1 MTSARP
7 TVIAVLALV
16 AGALVA
22 GALAALPGAAA
33 AADKASFGVIT
44 PLSGGGAHYGTNF
57 WRGIQIAVEEINR
70 GGGVP
75 VGGGRVELEGLVCD
89 DEFKSDKS
97 VACGRRLASMNRV
110 PMIMT
115 PASLSAFPLMGFNEK
130 MGFLLMATS
139 QSPSFT
145 EKGNKLVVRFVNNV
159 DRTMDRWVS
168 LLLKQL
174 ERTGAPAKSIA
185 IMEVNT
191 QLGKEWVQAFEREWK
206 KRGREIVGKASY
218 DANDTDFYA
227 QLTSLLPKKPD
238 LMLLTTV
245 DEPSAL
251 VIKQAR
257 ELGFKGTFVNSAAS
271 SGERLLELLSP
282 EMVNGTLI
290 EVGSWVLK
298 TPAVQEFIAKYRA
311 RHASETPHLIAGLG
325 YEGVR
330 LYARALEKAGTA
342 SDAVKIRRAFPGAYD
357 IPGPMF
363 KMANLDDKGDI
374 DFPMYV
380 GLLRDRKI
388 VPITE

>member
-1 MTSARP
+1 MKSKCAAI
-7 TVIAVLALV
+7 VVALLT
-16 AGALVA
+16 AI
-22 GALAALPGAAA
+22 ALAAPSGVV
-33 AADKASFGVIT
+33 AADKAPFGVIT
-44 PLSGGGAHYGTNF
+44 PLSGGAAHYGTNF
-57 WRGIQIAVEEINR
+57 WRGIQIAVEEINKA
-70 GGGVP
+70 GGVS
-75 VGGGRVELEGLVCD
+75 VGGKKLELEPVVCD

-97 VACGRRLASMNRV
+97 VSCGRRLASMNHV

-159 DRTMDRWVS
+159 DRTMDRWLS

-174 ERTGAPAKSIA
+174 ERTGVATKSVA

-206 KRGREIVGKASY
+206 KRNREIVGKVSY
-218 DANDTDFYA
+218 DANETDFYP

-238 LMLLTTV
+238 VILLTTV

-271 SGERLLELLSP
+271 SGERLLELLP
-282 EMVNGTLI
+282 PDMVNGTLV
-290 EVGSWVLK
+290 EVASWVLK
-298 TPAVQEFIAKYRA
+298 TPPVQEFIGKYRA
-311 RHASETPHLIAGLG
+311 KYNNETPHLIAGVG

-342 SDAVKIRRAFPGAYD
+342 TDAVKIRQAFPGAYD
-357 IPGPMF
+357 VPNAIF
-363 KMANLDDKGDI
+363 KMSNLDEKGDI

-380 GLLRDRKI
+380 GLLKDRKI
-388 VPITE
+388 LAITE

>member
-1 MTSARP
+1 MTYVKLGR
-7 TVIAVLALV
+7 VLTA
-16 AGALVA
+16 
-22 GALAALPGAAA
+22 ALAIAALLPVTAS
-33 AADKASFGVIT
+33 AADKAVFGVIT
-44 PLSGGGAHYGTNF
+44 PLSGGAAHYGTNF
-57 WRGIQIAVEEINR
+57 WRGIQIAAEELNR
-70 GGGVP
+70 AGGVP
-75 VGGGRVELEGLVCD
+75 VGGKKIELEAIVCD

-97 VACGRRLASMNRV
+97 VTCGRRLASMNRV
-110 PMIMT
+110 PTIMT

-159 DRTMDRWVS
+159 DRTMDGWVG
-168 LLLKQL
+168 LLLKHMD
-174 ERTGAPAKSIA
+174 RSDIRSKSVA

-218 DANDTDFYA
+218 DANETDFYP
-227 QLTSLLPKKPD
+227 QLTSLLLKKPD
-238 LMLLTTV
+238 IMLLTTV

-257 ELGFKGTFVNSAAS
+257 ELGFKGTVVNSAAS
-271 SGERLLELLSP
+271 SGERLLELLTP

-298 TPAVQEFIAKYRA
+298 TPPVQEFIGKYKAK
-311 RHASETPHLIAGLG
+311 HANETPHLIAGVG

-330 LYARALEKAGTA
+330 LYARAVEKAGTA
-342 SDAVKIRRAFPGAYD
+342 ADAVKIRKAFPGAYD
-357 IPGPMF
+357 IANAMF
-363 KMANLDDKGDI
+363 RMGNLDEKGDI
-374 DFPMYV
+374 DFPMYL
-380 GLLRDRKI
+380 GLLKDKKI
-388 VPITE
+388 VAIIE

>member
-1 MTSARP
+1 MRLIGHA
-7 TVIAVLALV
+7 IILLL
-16 AGALVA
+16 GF
-22 GALAALPGAAA
+22 ALAAVVPSGASG
-33 AADKASFGVIT
+33 ADSAVFGVIT
-44 PLSGGGAHYGTNF
+44 PLSGGAAHYGTNF
-57 WRGIQIAVEEINR
+57 WRGIQIAVEEING
-70 GGGVP
+70 GGGVN
-75 VGGGRVELEGLVCD
+75 VGGTKVKLEGIVCD

-159 DRTMDRWVS
+159 DRTMDGWVT

-174 ERTGAPAKSIA
+174 ERTGAPAKSVA

-191 QLGKEWVQAFEREWK
+191 QLGKEWVQSFEREWR
-206 KRGREIVGKASY
+206 KRNREVVGKASY

-227 QLTSLLPKKPD
+227 QITSLLAKKPD
-238 LMLLTTV
+238 VMLLTTV

-257 ELGFKGTFVNSAAS
+257 ELGFKGTFANSAAA

-282 EMVNGTLI
+282 AMVNGTLI
-290 EVGSWVLK
+290 EAGSWVLK
-298 TPAVQEFIAKYRA
+298 TPTVQEFIAKYRA
-311 RHASETPHLIAGLG
+311 KHSNETPHLIAGVG
-325 YEGVR
+325 YEGTR
-330 LYARALEKAGTA
+330 LYVRAMERAGTA
-342 SDAVKIRRAFPGAYD
+342 TDAAKIRAAFPKAYD
-357 IPGPMF
+357 IPNTMF

-380 GLLRDRKI
+380 GLLKDKKI

>member
-1 MTSARP
+1 MNGRH
-7 TVIAVLALV
+7 VLAGLWLV
-16 AGALVA
+16 LTVVA
-22 GALAALPGAAA
+22 AP
-33 AADKASFGVIT
+33 ASEAMPAEKVGFGVIT
-44 PLSGGGAHYGTNF
+44 PLSGGAAHYGTNF
-57 WRGIQIAVEEINR
+57 WRGIQMAVEEINKA
-70 GGGVP
+70 GGIVVAGKTI
-75 VGGGRVELEGLVCD
+75 ELEAIVCD

-97 VACGRRLASMNRV
+97 VSCGRRLASMHKV

-115 PASLSAFPLMGFNEK
+115 PASLSGFPLMGFNEK
-130 MGFLLMATS
+130 LGFLLMVTS

-145 EKGNKLVVRFVNNV
+145 EKGNKLIIRFVNNV

-168 LLLKQL
+168 LLVKHL
-174 ERTGAPAKSIA
+174 ERTGVPSRTIA

-191 QLGKEWVQAFEREWK
+191 QLGKEWVQAFEREWRR
-206 KRGREIVGKASY
+206 RGRHIVGKASY

-238 LMLLTTV
+238 LLLLTTV

-282 EMVNGTLI
+282 EMVNGTVV
-290 EVGSWVLK
+290 EATSWVLK
-298 TPAVQEFIAKYRA
+298 PPSVQEFIAKYKA
-311 RHASETPHLIAGLG
+311 KHNNETPHLIAGLG

-342 SDAVKIRRAFPGAYD
+342 TDPVKIRAAFPRAYD
-357 IPGPMF
+357 IPKQMF
-363 KMANLDDKGDI
+363 NMSNLDERGDI
-374 DFPMYV
+374 DFPMYLGV
-380 GLLRDRKI
+380 LRDKKI
-388 VPITE
+388 IAVME

>member
-1 MTSARP
+1 MTLRLLRCALS
-7 TVIAVLALV
+7 LLV
-16 AGALVA
+16 AVSAVG
-22 GALAALPGAAA
+22 PAAA
-33 AADKASFGVIT
+33 VAADKATFGVIT
-44 PLSGGGAHYGTNF
+44 PLSGGAAHYGTNF
-57 WRGIQIAVEEINR
+57 WRGIQIAAEEINKS
-70 GGGVP
+70 GGVT
-75 VGGGRVELEGLVCD
+75 VAGKKVELEPVVCD

-97 VACGRRLASMNRV
+97 VNCGRRLASVNRV

-159 DRTMDRWVS
+159 DRTMDRWIA
-168 LLLKQL
+168 LLLTQM
-174 ERTGAPAKSIA
+174 ERTGAPAKSVA

-191 QLGKEWVQAFEREWK
+191 QLGKEWVQAFEREWR
-206 KRGREIVGKASY
+206 KRSRDIVGKASY
-218 DANDTDFYA
+218 DANETDFYP

-238 LMLLTTV
+238 IILLTTV

-257 ELGFKGTFVNSAAS
+257 ELGFKGTFVNSAAA

-282 EMVNGTLI
+282 EMVNGTLV

-298 TPAVQEFIAKYRA
+298 TPAVQEFVGKYKAK
-311 RHASETPHLIAGLG
+311 HNNESPHLIAGVG

-330 LYARALEKAGTA
+330 LFARALEKAGTA
-342 SDAVKIRRAFPGAYD
+342 TDATKIRQTFPGAYD
-357 IPGPMF
+357 IANAMF
-363 KMANLDDKGDI
+363 KMGNLDAKGDI

-380 GLLRDRKI
+380 GLLKDKKI

>member
-1 MTSARP
+1 MTYITLSR
-7 TVIAVLALV
+7 VLGLVLAI
-16 AGALVA
+16 AALVSA
-22 GALAALPGAAA
+22 TATGAEKAA
-33 AADKASFGVIT
+33 FGVIT
-44 PLSGGGAHYGTNF
+44 PLSGGAAHYGMNF
-57 WRGIQIAVEEINR
+57 WRGIQIAVEEVNTR
-70 GGGVP
+70 GGVT
-75 VGGGRVELEGLVCD
+75 VNDKKVQLEPIVCD

-97 VACGRRLASMNRV
+97 VTCGRRLASMNRV

-168 LLLKQL
+168 LLGKQL
-174 ERTGAPAKSIA
+174 ERTGTPAKSIA

-191 QLGKEWVQAFEREWK
+191 QLGKEWVQAFEREWR
-206 KRGREIVGKASY
+206 KRSREIAGKASY

-227 QLTSLLPKKPD
+227 QLTSLLARKPD
-238 LMLLTTV
+238 IMLLTTV

-282 EMVNGTLI
+282 QMVDGTLV
-290 EVGSWVLK
+290 EAGSWVLR
-298 TPAVQEFIAKYRA
+298 TPPVREFSATYKAK
-311 RHASETPHLIAGLG
+311 HNDETPHVIAGIG

-330 LYARALEKAGTA
+330 LYARALEKAGTV
-342 SDAVKIRRAFPGAYD
+342 SDGMKIRQAFPGAYD
-357 IPGPMF
+357 IPNTMF
-363 KMANLDDKGDI
+363 NMANLDDKGDI
-374 DFPMYV
+374 EFPMYLGV
-380 GLLRDRKI
+380 LKGKHI
-388 VPITE
+388 IPITE